1 MSAWIVHR
9 PDRPK
14 PHLARFQPPGGRV
27 VSKSFRTKREAEMW
41 LKVQAVDKTR
51 GEWVDPRRGDVA
63 LRDWSDRWLA
73 GRRVRPSTR
82 ARDESYIRNLILPFL
97 GERPLGGITPD
108 EIREWIAKL
117 EASGKAPATIRKAYQ
132 ILGSIIGQ
140 AVDDGHLARSPL
152 PRRPGLPP
160 LERNEMKVL
169 TPDEVHSLAEMIEP
183 RYGAMVLT
191 AAYAGL
197 RPGETA
203 ALRIESVDLLRPS
216 LTVSRTLS
224 EVRGE
229 VLLGPPKTK
238 RSARTLAISRSL
250 AQEIGKHIGHYP
262 SSDGWIFSSPKGE
275 ALRWNNFRRRVWL
288 PAVAAAGLGP
298 LRFHDLRHTQAA
310 WLIAQGEHA
319 KVISE
324 RLGHSSITVTFDVYG
339 HLMPGMDEGVAERLD
354 LTWQRGGPDEARTIR
369 APNRITEMDQ
379 R

>member
-1 MSAWIVHR
+1 
-9 PDRPK
+9 
-14 PHLARFQPPGGRV
+14 
-27 VSKSFRTKREAEMW
+27 VSKSFRTKRDAETW
-41 LKVQAVDKTR
+41 LKIQAVDKTR
-51 GEWVDPRRGDVA
+51 GEWVDPRRAEVQVTK
-63 LRDWSDRWLA
+63 WSERWLA

-82 ARDESYIRNLILPFL
+82 ARDESYIRNLILPSL
-97 GERPLGGITPD
+97 GHRPLGRITPD
-108 EIREWIAKL
+108 EIREWIATL
-117 EASGKAPATIRKAYQ
+117 ESSGKAPATIRKAYQ

-140 AVDDGHLARSPL
+140 AVDDGHLAKSPL

-160 LERNEMKVL
+160 VERNEMKIL
-169 TPDEVHSLAEMIEP
+169 TLDEVHSLAQTIDP

-191 AAYAGL
+191 AAYTGL

-203 ALRIESVDLLRPS
+203 GLRIDNVDLLRAS
-216 LTVSRTLS
+216 LTVSGTLS
-224 EVRGE
+224 EVRGA

-250 AQEIGKHIGHYP
+250 AQEIGEHIGHYA
-262 SSDGWIFSSPKGE
+262 SSDGWIFCAPKGQ
-275 ALRWNNFRRRVWL
+275 ALRWSNFRRRVWI

-298 LRFHDLRHTQAA
+298 IRFHDLRHTHAA

-354 LTWQRGGPDEARTIR
+354 DAWQRTSGDETRTTR
-369 APNRITEMDQ
+369 APSRVTEIHQ
-379 R
+379 S